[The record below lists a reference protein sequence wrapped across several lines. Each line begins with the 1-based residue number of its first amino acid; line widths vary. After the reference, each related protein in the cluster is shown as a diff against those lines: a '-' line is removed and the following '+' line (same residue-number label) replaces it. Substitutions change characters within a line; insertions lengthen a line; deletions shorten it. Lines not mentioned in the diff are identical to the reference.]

1 VLNFACEREGE
12 KRKETKKKKKGR
24 VGENG
29 KWKMKNEKILGFED
43 SEYYV
48 VLQKDISA
56 GILGIN

>member
-12 KRKETKKKKKGR
+12 KRKETKKKKKRR

>member
-1 VLNFACEREGE
+1 MWKGRGE
-12 KRKETKKKKKGR
+12 KKRNKKKKKKKKKKGR